1 MHQLKYINLL
11 TGILCDIFNIS
22 RMIQLGPINL
32 GDRNIT
38 REKDGTTGPIKPF
51 LLRDYTLDANVL
63 ASLIAMHFRVIVPNL
78 AQIVKAL

>member
-1 MHQLKYINLL
+1 MWYFQYLPYDS
-11 TGILCDIFNIS
+11 TGAYKF
-22 RMIQLGPINL
+22 RWQ
-32 GDRNIT
+32 NIT